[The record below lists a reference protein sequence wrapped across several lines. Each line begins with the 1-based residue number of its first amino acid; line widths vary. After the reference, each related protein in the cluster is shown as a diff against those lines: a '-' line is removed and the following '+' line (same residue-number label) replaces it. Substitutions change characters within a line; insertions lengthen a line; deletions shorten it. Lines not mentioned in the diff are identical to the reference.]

1 MKFICLFLLL
11 VVSGQA
17 LANETDDDISTNTP
31 KKILVI
37 SPIAS
42 DIVLSDIEKRMIN
55 KIVLKA
61 CAKKKEYQIALGD
74 IGVAREALLN
84 IFEVSLEISGKEND
98 FKITGTLLDE
108 RNKVML
114 NKIVRTKNERL
125 HLMRNIEM
133 VMETLFE
140 QVPKDQSTK

>member
-1 MKFICLFLLL
+1 MKFIWLLL
-11 VVSGQA
+11 MLVTGLA
-17 LANETDDDISTNTP
+17 LAGETEDDIAKNTP
-31 KKILVI
+31 RKILVI
-37 SPIAS
+37 SPVAS

-61 CAKKKEYQIALGD
+61 CAKKKEYQIALGE
-74 IGVAREALLN
+74 IGIARGALLN
-84 IFEVSLEISGKEND
+84 IFEVSLEITGKEND
-98 FKITGTLLDE
+98 FKLTGILLDE
-108 RNKVML
+108 KNKVVL

-140 QVPKDQSTK
+140 QVSKHQSTK